1 MANDAK
7 WLVDFDARTQECIDA
22 KAAVALEA
30 SPRVWPLSGSATEF
44 NPDGHPLSRPSGVEP
59 FDSKVKDERTPNL

>member
-7 WLVDFDARTQECIDA
+7 WLVDFDARTQEVIDA

-30 SPRVWPLSGSATEF
+30 SPRVWALSGSATEW
-44 NPDGHPLSRPSGVEP
+44 NPAGHPLSQPSGAEP
-59 FDSKVKDERTPNL
+59 FGSKLKDERTPNL